1 MGDLFDFEPPAS
13 LYAVMGNPVSHSR
26 SPQIHEMFA
35 EQFGLRV
42 EYQKI
47 QVDLGGLA
55 QAVANFRAAGGRGL
69 NITLPFKLD
78 ACRLA
83 DELTPRAQLAEA
95 VNTIS
100 FSDDD
105 RIIGDNTDGMGI
117 CRDIMFNLECPISG
131 CRVLL
136 IGAGG
141 AVRGV
146 AGPILESHPEL
157 LVIANRTVD
166 KAVELER
173 HFSSF
178 RSVAGCG
185 FDGLVGQQ
193 FDIVINGTSAS
204 VGDEIPPIPH
214 TIFAAG
220 ALAYDMMYGDRS
232 TVFMEWAARHGAA
245 QTADGIGMLVEQA
258 AESFAIWHDRTPQ
271 TGPVIAALRNTRS
284 A

>member
-1 MGDLFDFEPPAS
+1 MGDLFDFDQPAS
-13 LYAVMGNPVSHSR
+13 LYAVMGNPVAHSH
-26 SPQIHEMFA
+26 SPQIHQMFA
-35 EQFGLRV
+35 AQFGLRV

-47 QVDLGGLA
+47 QVDLGGLP

-78 ACRLA
+78 AFRLA
-83 DELTPRAQLAEA
+83 DKLRPRAQLAEA

-100 FSDDD
+100 FADDD
-105 RIIGDNTDGMGI
+105 RIIGDNTDGAGI
-117 CRDIMFNLECPISG
+117 CRDIIFNLERPIAG
-131 CRVLL
+131 RRVLL
-136 IGAGG
+136 LGAGG

-146 AGPILESHPEL
+146 LGPILEAHPEL

-166 KAVELER
+166 RAVELER

-185 FDGLVGQQ
+185 FGDLKDQQ

-204 VGDEIPPIPH
+204 VTGDIPSIPH
-214 TIFAAG
+214 TVFAPG
-220 ALAYDMMYGDRS
+220 GLAYDMMYGDRP
-232 TVFMEWAARHGAA
+232 TVFIEWAVRHGAGR
-245 QTADGIGMLVEQA
+245 TADGIGMLVEQA
-258 AESFAIWHDRTPQ
+258 AESFSIWHDRSPQ
-271 TGPVIAALRNTRS
+271 TGKVIAALRGAGS

>member
-1 MGDLFDFEPPAS
+1 MSDLFDFDQPAS
-13 LYAVMGNPVSHSR
+13 LYAVMGNPVAHSR
-26 SPQIHEMFA
+26 SPQIHQMFA

-42 EYQKI
+42 DYQKI
-47 QVDLGGLA
+47 QVDLGGLP

-78 ACRLA
+78 AFRLA
-83 DELTPRAQLAEA
+83 DELSPRALLAEA

-100 FSDDD
+100 FTDNDQ
-105 RIIGDNTDGMGI
+105 IIGDNTDGAGL
-117 CRDIMFNLECPISG
+117 CRDIMFNLERPISG
-131 CRVLL
+131 RRVLVV
-136 IGAGG
+136 GAGG

-146 AGPILESHPEL
+146 LGPMLETYPEL

-173 HFSSF
+173 HFSGF

-185 FDGLVGQQ
+185 FDDLTGQQ
-193 FDIVINGTSAS
+193 FDIVINGTSAG
-204 VGDEIPPIPH
+204 VTDEIPSIPH
-214 TIFAAG
+214 TVFASG
-220 ALAYDMMYGDRS
+220 ALAYDMLYGDRP
-232 TVFMEWAARHGAA
+232 TVFIEWAERHGAS

-258 AESFAIWHDRTPQ
+258 AESFAVWHDRTPQ
-271 TGPVIAALRNTRS
+271 TGPVIAALRNGRS